1 MGEKKKHIV
10 SLWGFSTS
18 FNTKGWMKTHS
29 WCEMEV
35 KFFLSHIHKEL
46 RKKQKN
52 DILWAAMKEYN
63 VSILIIIAYSNQ
75 RNMHGP
81 KIPAL

>member
-1 MGEKKKHIV
+1 
-10 SLWGFSTS
+10 
-18 FNTKGWMKTHS
+18 
-29 WCEMEV
+29 MEV